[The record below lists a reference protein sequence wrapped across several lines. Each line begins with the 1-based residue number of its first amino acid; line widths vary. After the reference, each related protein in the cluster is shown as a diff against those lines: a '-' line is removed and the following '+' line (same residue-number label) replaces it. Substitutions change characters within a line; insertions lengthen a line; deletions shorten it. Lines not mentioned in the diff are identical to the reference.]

1 MNSRVKLLMQN
12 QQKPKRYHHVF
23 GLIFL
28 LLLLTLANTQA
39 ASASGPFLTDQKM
52 TLSAGTSTPLTLRHT
67 SQKVTWKTSN
77 SSVIS
82 LKKTATT
89 NRIYVKAKKNGSA
102 VITARIAGSKKVY
115 TCRVTVAPK
124 SVKIAVAKDFG
135 GNTNNIVA
143 VLRKLG
149 AKVTVVTA
157 SCNPQAYDG
166 LVLPGGTD
174 IDPSRYREKKK
185 GSQGINKSLDKLQFD
200 LMKKFV
206 QAKKPVLGICRG
218 MQLINVYFGG
228 SLNQNIK
235 NHRGRWHTVRNVGK
249 NSWIYNL
256 YKKNYKVY
264 SSHHQ
269 SVKRLGKNLTITQ
282 KAPDGTV
289 EALQHKTLPIY
300 GVQWHPEN
308 MGKQGIPVFR
318 GFIKICR

>member
-1 MNSRVKLLMQN
+1 M
-12 QQKPKRYHHVF
+12 KR
-23 GLIFL
+23 L
-28 LLLLTLANTQA
+28 LLLATGGTIASQYTEKGLSPQISDQELLSYVPEARNFCEIEAIQPFNLDSTNVSWPQWLQLAALIEENYEKYDGFVICHGTDTMAYTGA
-39 ASASGPFLTDQKM
+39 A
-52 TLSAGTSTPLTLRHT
+52 LSYLIQNNDKPVVITG
-67 SQKVTWKTSN
+67 SQK
-77 SSVIS
+77 
-82 LKKTATT
+82 
-89 NRIYVKAKKNGSA
+89 
-102 VITARIAGSKKVY
+102 
-115 TCRVTVAPK
+115 P
-124 SVKIAVAKDFG
+124 
-135 GNTNNIVA
+135 
-143 VLRKLG
+143 
-149 AKVTVVTA
+149 
-157 SCNPQAYDG
+157 
-166 LVLPGGTD
+166 

>member
-39 ASASGPFLTDQKM
+39 ASASGSFLTDQKM

-67 SQKVTWKTSN
+67 SQKVTWNTSN

-89 NRIYVKAKKNGSA
+89 NRIYVK
-102 VITARIAGSKKVY
+102 
-115 TCRVTVAPK
+115 
-124 SVKIAVAKDFG
+124 
-135 GNTNNIVA
+135 
-143 VLRKLG
+143 
-149 AKVTVVTA
+149 
-157 SCNPQAYDG
+157 
-166 LVLPGGTD
+166 
-174 IDPSRYREKKK
+174 
-185 GSQGINKSLDKLQFD
+185 
-200 LMKKFV
+200 
-206 QAKKPVLGICRG
+206 AKKPVLGICRG